1 MAKVEE
7 VVTTVQAALKLT
19 MIQEVEEPMT
29 LTATNCSYFFRS
41 DFLENIIGFCANS
54 SSIV

>member
-7 VVTTVQAALKLT
+7 VVTTVQAAPKLT
-19 MIQEVEEPMT
+19 MIQEVEELMT

-41 DFLENIIGFCANS
+41 DFSENIIGFCANS
-54 SSIV
+54 SSIL